1 MSGRP
6 NWYSDHPPACTCATC
21 RGDDGSSRIR
31 FWRRRRDAPAAE
43 RGRPESRLHTF
54 EDSQGGGGKPPGPR
68 PPGPPGG
75 GGRRIGSAVVWVA
88 VVAILAAGMVWVV
101 INDDVRYGIGDWL
114 ILQLG
119 ATPTPAAIVALV
131 PDTPTPTPDM
141 PTATPLPIPTPS
153 PIPDPTA
160 SPTPTPTPTP
170 TPEPTPVTREYSLDE
185 LDVKLIQSDDST
197 YTVDFSLSVMNVGA
211 RPGRQSIELLMAVD
225 GGSAEMVA
233 VISGLTPGQT
243 ESFVFS
249 RDFPPG
255 RYALTMIAG
264 DARLEISIE
273 LVNGTLTLLDVSTP
287 SVVASSGQAET
298 KTATTAQVHTAKQ
311 PPAATHTPIPVISLT
326 LDVST
331 SLVGYWSDGTADVE
345 VTVTLRNG
353 GTLPLDGAR
362 DITATCVSED
372 NERRDCREYLTLSLL
387 DGFAPASDSF
397 TLRLPMGAT
406 TLNVNYGES
415 EPLTLEIEVPERIL
429 GIDRDLWD
437 CYADRPPGGV
447 EVAGEVF
454 AGCGGWSTPT
464 VEKWLNDVP
473 VKVWATGHPDYIA
486 VLETILTELTP
497 LFNLEFEWVDA
508 EEDADFKAYVGI
520 DRTRAAEFDFD
531 SDPTLVH
538 VWGFA
543 SATVNGGEAT
553 SGYMVVWLT
562 DLTGLPSR
570 IDAIRS
576 VTIHEALHALGPIG
590 HRVPLGHKSRPL
602 SFMEVSR
609 PGVLSPRERQLLEF
623 NSHPL
628 VWPGMSMDDVRELV
642 VLTEDLL
649 DYSLVESKAAPDNPL
664 NLISRVYVE
673 LERAGSASFQLS
685 GGWSGN
691 GGCNQQ
697 PFGIR
702 GGPIVM
708 SVGDFNLTGDWPDL
722 DPALVHLDFHTSR
735 FLIRCDDG
743 EWLHWWL
750 APEGTWE
757 MVHREAVVTASS
769 YWLRNDKLLTTLRS
783 VLWDA
788 SPEDVSVEET
798 ADGNLRLRVTLDHS
812 YVYMWEWQPIDKS
825 LDFTLIVDPNTFAVA
840 GYTWE
845 LHRDPSVYSGPCLT
859 YQEVA
864 TNGRLGV
871 DMEKLKDEPEVA
883 QDATS
888 ADSLDIVWQVYLALE
903 EAGTASFRLSGGWV
917 DRACNHTFGVRRGP
931 IEITIGDFRLFGDN
945 PALSYLDMYTNQFY
959 IVYSR
964 TDQEWTH
971 WKLSR
976 QGTWVRVDHETVA
989 DASSWWVWNGKLHA
1003 AIRNVLRD
1011 GSPENVVV
1019 DATPDGNLRIEANM
1033 GRNVSGWT
1041 PGDSL
1046 DLTLVVDAETYAL
1059 MGYTWE
1065 MNKNP
1070 ETNPGACL
1078 TYKETATDGRLG
1090 VDITLPE
1097 VIRTELAATQ

>member
-1 MSGRP
+1 M
-6 NWYSDHPPACTCATC
+6 
-21 RGDDGSSRIR
+21 
-31 FWRRRRDAPAAE
+31 
-43 RGRPESRLHTF
+43 
-54 EDSQGGGGKPPGPR
+54 
-68 PPGPPGG
+68 
-75 GGRRIGSAVVWVA
+75 A
-88 VVAILAAGMVWVV
+88 VVAILAAGVVWALV
-101 INDDVRYGIGDWL
+101 NDDVRYGIGDWL
-114 ILQLG
+114 IVQLG

-131 PDTPTPTPDM
+131 SDTPTPTPIPTPDV
-141 PTATPLPIPTPS
+141 PTATPVPTSTPS
-153 PIPDPTA
+153 PTPEPTA
-160 SPTPTPTPTP
+160 SPTPTPTPTH
-170 TPEPTPVTREYSLDE
+170 TPEPTAITREYSLDE

-233 VISGLTPGQT
+233 VISGLTLG
-243 ESFVFS
+243 EAELFVFS

-255 RYALTMIAG
+255 RYSVTMMAG
-264 DARLEISIE
+264 DARSEVSIE
-273 LVNGTLTLLDVSTP
+273 LSNGTLTLLDVSTP

-311 PPAATHTPIPVISLT
+311 PPAATHTPIPVVSLT
-326 LDVST
+326 LDAST
-331 SLVGYWSDGTADVE
+331 SLVGHWSDGTADVE

-372 NERRDCREYLTLSLL
+372 NERRDCREYLTLSMP
-387 DGFAPASDSF
+387 DGFAPASDRF

-415 EPLTLEIEVPERIL
+415 EPLTLEIDVPERIL

-447 EVAGEVF
+447 QVDGEVF
-454 AGCGGWSTPT
+454 AGCGGWGVPT

-486 VLETILTELTP
+486 VLETVLTELTP
-497 LFNLEFEWVDA
+497 LLNLEFEWVDA
-508 EEDADFKAYVGI
+508 EEDADFKAFVGV
-520 DRTRAAEFDFD
+520 DRARAAEFEFD

-543 SATVNGGEAT
+543 SATVNRGEAT
-553 SGYMVVWLT
+553 SGYMVVWHT

-570 IDAIRS
+570 IDAIRA

-602 SFMEVSR
+602 SFMEVSK
-609 PGVLSPRERQLLEF
+609 PGVLSPREQQLLEF

-628 VWPGMSMDDVRELV
+628 VRPGMSMDDVRELV
-642 VLTEDLL
+642 VLTEEIL
-649 DYSLVESKAAPDNPL
+649 DYSLVETEAAPDDPL
-664 NLISRVYVE
+664 DLVRRAYVE
-673 LERAGSASFQLS
+673 LERAGSASFRLS
-685 GGWSGN
+685 GGWTGD
-691 GGCNQQ
+691 GGCNHQT
-697 PFGIR
+697 FGAR
-702 GGPIVM
+702 GGPMVM
-708 SVGDFNLTGDWPDL
+708 SVGDFSLTGDWPDL

-735 FLIRCDDG
+735 FLIRRDDG

-757 MVHREAVVTASS
+757 MVYREAVVTASS

-783 VLWDA
+783 VLWDG
-788 SPEDVSVEET
+788 SSEDVSVEET
-798 ADGNLRLRVTLDHS
+798 ADGNLRLQVTLDHS

-825 LDFTLIVDPNTFAVA
+825 LDFTLIVDPETFAVA

-845 LHRDPSVYSGPCLT
+845 LHRDPSVHSGPCLT

-871 DMEKLKDEPEVA
+871 DMDRLIGQPEVVL
-883 QDATS
+883 DATS

-903 EAGTASFRLSGGWV
+903 KAGTASFRLSGGWV
-917 DRACNHTFGVRRGP
+917 DRACNQTFGVRRGP

-945 PALSYLDMYTNQFY
+945 PALSYLDMHTNQFY
-959 IVYSR
+959 IAYSR

-971 WKLSR
+971 WKLSP

-1011 GSPENVVV
+1011 GSPEDVTV
-1019 DATPDGNLRIEANM
+1019 DAIPDGNLRIEATGVNM
-1033 GRNVSGWT
+1033 RRNLSGWT

-1059 MGYTWE
+1059 VGYTWE

-1070 ETNPGACL
+1070 EANPGVCQ

-1090 VDITLPE
+1090 VDITLPV
-1097 VIRTELAATQ
+1097 VIRNELAAPQ